1 VNEKLAPNSLRFV
14 EAAGGR
20 VIRNLIQSRQ
30 AIGILPEYLCLDIR
44 SDPHFRVTE
53 LPQQRWQEWGSAD
66 NPGTSRSLAPRHEDL
81 KFTVSA
87 TQPRRAF

>member
-44 SDPHFRVTE
+44 SDPHFRDGAAAAAVA
-53 LPQQRWQEWGSAD
+53 GVGFS
-66 NPGTSRSLAPRHEDL
+66 
-81 KFTVSA
+81 
-87 TQPRRAF
+87 